1 MIDWDTVGL
10 AEPERDLWM
19 LDNGADGLA
28 AYTETTAHPLNHVGI
43 EFYRLAWTMSDIA
56 SFTNMFRSAHAATG
70 WLERKWRG
78 FVALVEGASSMPYA
92 ASEAPELGRWPTVVH
107 RPAQ

>member
-1 MIDWDTVGL
+1 
-10 AEPERDLWM
+10 M

-28 AYTETTAHPLNHVGI
+28 AYTETTAHPVSHVGI

-78 FVALVEGASSMPYA
+78 FVALVEGASSMPCRRPKRQSSA
-92 ASEAPELGRWPTVVH
+92 DGRPSCIGPLSSRVDARRWT
-107 RPAQ
+107 